1 MNEYT
6 WKEAEVPEGYEL
18 TDTKTE
24 ELLAPPMEGEEVLP
38 TETVSIITT
47 LTNTHTPETVNI
59 EGAKTWADSGN
70 ESARPE
76 SITIRIYADGEE
88 LTDLAKTVTADDD
101 WKWSFTD
108 LRSSQVCRW

>member
-1 MNEYT
+1 MENIYT
-6 WKEAEVPEGYEL
+6 WAEQEDGLPEGYEL

-59 EGAKTWADSGN
+59 EGAKTGPIAATRAQDRRASR
-70 ESARPE
+70 SAFMQ
-76 SITIRIYADGEE
+76 
-88 LTDLAKTVTADDD
+88 TV
-101 WKWSFTD
+101 
-108 LRSSQVCRW
+108 RS